1 MLKVVKSPASFRRR
15 GFFMPAVIHT
25 VIHTLISTVF
35 LTVTLS
41 TTPQDGVPAAR

>member
-1 MLKVVKSPASFRRR
+1 
-15 GFFMPAVIHT
+15 MPAGIHT